1 MGKRRIIFPATN
13 QFFSY
18 IMSRIT
24 TAIFLL
30 GAMALGAQA
39 RLLKAYYKKGMYNG
53 TRTTI
58 ATEDPEL
65 WKDIC
70 FLEMKIKEALPKMP
84 NNLYDCDGI
93 DLERHIGAQLTDD
106 WAEIQPRAASWLR
119 GTIVRML

>member
-39 RLLKAYYKKGMYNG
+39 RLLKAYYKKGMTNG
-53 TRTTI
+53 TRRTI
-58 ATEDPEL
+58 AAEDPEL
-65 WKDIC
+65 WEDIC
-70 FLEMKIKEALPKMP
+70 FLDMKIKEALPKMP
-84 NNLYDCDGI
+84 NRFYDCVGI
-93 DLERHIGAQLTDD
+93 DLDRHIGTQFTDD
-106 WAEIQPRAASWLR
+106 WDERQPRAASWLR
-119 GTIVRML
+119 GT